1 MFTFK
6 KGRPCFGHNIKR
18 LRPPTIEDLN
28 DVQEG
33 FEQEYDLPEDNDLR
47 GDEMEDHVD
56 EDTGLE
62 AFTIDLEETILPPSD
77 DQFPDNFTE
86 LLRGAK
92 LLQGS
97 LVTVYYK

>member
-18 LRPPTIEDLN
+18 LRPQTVEEVN

-33 FEQEYDLPEDNDLR
+33 FEQEFDLPEPDDLPEA
-47 GDEMEDHVD
+47 EMEDQVE

-62 AFTIDLEETILPPSD
+62 ALAIDLEAAILPPSD

-97 LVTVYYK
+97 LVTVY